1 MNEMVSH
8 IEFLLHTHN
17 CVIVPGLGGF
27 VVNTTPARKKGLSDF
42 LSPVCE
48 LVFNRELSYNDGLL
62 VESFMRVEKIS
73 FEAAQMKIDTAVKQ
87 LKNNLRENKVADL
100 GDLGVFRM
108 TDTQRFSYF
117 PKPFVRPDYFGLSTA
132 SLKPIIQLQPKNS
145 PAQKQQAEKKNT
157 WKKIGV
163 GAAAAVAIAFVLL
176 LFPIQ
181 DTDLRHQTA
190 QIITESGLFGNK
202 MDKPKAGTAVLE
214 TIERSDIEHST
225 SNPTI
230 EVADSQIAD
239 SEQVEN
245 SEILPRYYIVTGV
258 YEVREFADKMIAQ
271 LKEEGYGNPS
281 TIEKSG
287 RISVFSES
295 FPTIEE
301 AYNALNKL
309 VKQNKNHRDAWVLK
323 R

>member
-1 MNEMVSH
+1 M
-8 IEFLLHTHN
+8 
-17 CVIVPGLGGF
+17 
-27 VVNTTPARKKGLSDF
+27 
-42 LSPVCE
+42 
-48 LVFNRELSYNDGLL
+48 
-62 VESFMRVEKIS
+62 
-73 FEAAQMKIDTAVKQ
+73 
-87 LKNNLRENKVADL
+87 
-100 GDLGVFRM
+100 
-108 TDTQRFSYF
+108 
-117 PKPFVRPDYFGLSTA
+117 
-132 SLKPIIQLQPKNS
+132 
-145 PAQKQQAEKKNT
+145 
-157 WKKIGV
+157 
-163 GAAAAVAIAFVLL
+163 
-176 LFPIQ
+176 
-181 DTDLRHQTA
+181 
-190 QIITESGLFGNK
+190 
-202 MDKPKAGTAVLE
+202 E
-214 TIERSDIEHST
+214 TIGKPDIEHSI